1 MEERRKCKRMDMEAQ
16 LMVKRLDST
25 VKHAVVIDLID
36 VSRSGVGFTCE
47 DLLDIGA
54 VYECSLGI
62 WTKEVI
68 HCFLRIVRIE
78 LDDYALYHYGAI
90 FIGMSEQDA
99 LRISVYEKFSE
110 ADLV

>member
-1 MEERRKCKRMDMEAQ
+1 MEERRKSKRMDMEAQ
-16 LMVKRLDST
+16 LMVKRLDSS
-25 VKHAVVIDLID
+25 VKHAVVIDISD
-36 VSRSGVGFTCE
+36 VSKTGVGFTCE
-47 DLLDIGA
+47 DMLDIGA
-54 VYECSLGI
+54 VYECSLTL

-78 LDDYALYHYGAI
+78 LDDMALYHYGSI

-110 ADLV
+110 IE

>member
-36 VSRSGVGFTCE
+36 VSRSGVGF
-47 DLLDIGA
+47 
-54 VYECSLGI
+54 
-62 WTKEVI
+62 
-68 HCFLRIVRIE
+68 
-78 LDDYALYHYGAI
+78 
-90 FIGMSEQDA
+90 IGMSEQDA